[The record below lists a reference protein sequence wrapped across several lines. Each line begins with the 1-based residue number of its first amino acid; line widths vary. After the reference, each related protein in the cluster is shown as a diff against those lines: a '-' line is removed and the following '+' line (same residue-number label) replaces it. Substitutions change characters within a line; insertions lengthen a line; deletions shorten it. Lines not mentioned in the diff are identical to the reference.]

1 MGISQDYKQKV
12 YKEGDKLVVKVF
24 SEKDFRLYETHL
36 EESEDCADGARISLD
51 VQEKLLQDAGKT
63 EKTKSVIEMCDDQS
77 LKLRINHT
85 TDCGP
90 LDLNIRIP
98 PTIMQ
103 APRKLEPEYD
113 LSWLSQGTI
122 EITNDRRRANWIRE
136 SEGAGRGRGFP
147 CVRVTAGP
155 KGSPVKV
162 HFKFFGNTLNGK
174 TVNVWVGLVDQ
185 WCRPHTFPGY
195 GPHGWMWNQ
204 NGGSYHDDKK
214 YKDLVRMNPSCTC
227 FTWDPS
233 TKTVTLFN
241 GNERAEHHDPNF
253 PENAMVAFSWSRGS
267 VELLDY

>member
-1 MGISQDYKQKV
+1 M
-12 YKEGDKLVVKVF
+12 KVF

-36 EESEDCADGARISLD
+36 EESKPCADGPRMSLD
-51 VQEKLLQDAGKT
+51 YRERLLQDAWNT
-63 EKTKSVIEMCDDQS
+63 EKTKSVMEMCDDQS
-77 LKLRINHT
+77 LELRITHP
-85 TDCGP
+85 DGYW
-90 LDLNIRIP
+90 NIPIP

-103 APRKLEPEYD
+103 ATRKLEPEYD

-214 YKDLVRMNPSCTC
+214 YKDLVQMNPDRTC

-241 GNERAEHHDPNF
+241 GDERAEHHDPNF